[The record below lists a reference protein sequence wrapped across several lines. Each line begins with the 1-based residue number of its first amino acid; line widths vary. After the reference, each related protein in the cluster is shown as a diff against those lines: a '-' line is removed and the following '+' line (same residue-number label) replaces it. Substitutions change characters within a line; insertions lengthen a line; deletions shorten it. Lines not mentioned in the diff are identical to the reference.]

1 MAEELKIAIPQEANS
16 HFSGGPHEW
25 LAFIITEGQIK
36 TGNSQMQVPQIP
48 KVPRL
53 LRQIQSNQK
62 CYDPSLV
69 SIGPYHHGKPELRDM
84 EKLKVTFTSK
94 LVDDSGICIEDFYC
108 KVAEVAIDAR
118 RCYAEDS
125 TDEFDDEKFTQIMFL
140 DGCFILQ
147 FIFCLLRRPEDLKMP
162 GHQVVLVKRDLLLLE
177 NQLPFQVIWSLMN
190 LRFGKGEEG
199 EGNKLINDFI
209 RHIRALPPRKESI
222 KKMIKKFVSKC
233 IWQQPQTMWGNKDTE
248 EPQPVHLLDF
258 YIPITSTKKPAA
270 IVLQEA
276 VTGTHTDRPR
286 TLEKWG
292 FASGQTGLT
301 LTQMWSSNHQ
311 SVVAD

>member
-1 MAEELKIAIPQEANS
+1 
-16 HFSGGPHEW
+16 
-25 LAFIITEGQIK
+25 
-36 TGNSQMQVPQIP
+36 
-48 KVPRL
+48 
-53 LRQIQSNQK
+53 
-62 CYDPSLV
+62 
-69 SIGPYHHGKPELRDM
+69 
-84 EKLKVTFTSK
+84 
-94 LVDDSGICIEDFYC
+94 
-108 KVAEVAIDAR
+108 
-118 RCYAEDS
+118 
-125 TDEFDDEKFTQIMFL
+125 
-140 DGCFILQ
+140 
-147 FIFCLLRRPEDLKMP
+147 MP

-190 LRFGKGEEG
+190 LRFGKGEEGG